1 MLFPHTKAFFDHDK
15 KIVKK
20 VNLELDFVF
29 WQEKTNKIYNIDG
42 PEGS

>member
-1 MLFPHTKAFFDHDK
+1 MLFPHNKAFFDHDK

-20 VNLELDFVF
+20 SKSGTGLCILTR
-29 WQEKTNKIYNIDG
+29 KKSKIYNIDG